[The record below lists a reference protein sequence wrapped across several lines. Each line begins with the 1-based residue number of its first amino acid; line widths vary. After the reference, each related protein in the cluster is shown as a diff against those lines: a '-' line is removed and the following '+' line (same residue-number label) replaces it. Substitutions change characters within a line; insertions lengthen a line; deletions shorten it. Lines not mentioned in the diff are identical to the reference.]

1 MSRYVVGG
9 GLATILAVSALSGC
23 GAHGGS
29 RTEFDRQHSSF
40 TPETIR
46 SYSASPLYWL
56 GTRFEDWDLSAIL
69 GPSRSD
75 GMISFIYGTCTP
87 SGGDEPSCSPPIEV
101 QVTPLCRH
109 LASVARDP
117 IWRQRRIRGAPV
129 GTSLDGAPVLFSIRA
144 QVKVY
149 ATPPRLKSPPT
160 TPKPP
165 PTPPPRPTSP
175 PTTPPTPATPPP
187 PRPPHGLSLRAL
199 RALRSANHV
208 KPVINA
214 NEPIPRA
221 PVDVLAGARACPS

>member
-9 GLATILAVSALSGC
+9 GLAAILAVSALSGC
-23 GAHGGS
+23 GAHRGS

-56 GTRFEDWDLSAIL
+56 GMRFEHWDLSAIL
-69 GPSRSD
+69 GLSRSD

-87 SGGDEPSCSPPIEV
+87 SDGDQSSCTPPIEV

-117 IWRQRRIRGAPV
+117 IWRKRRIRGAPV
-129 GTSLDGAPVLFSIRA
+129 GTSLDGAPVLFSVRA

-149 ATPPRLKSPPT
+149 ATPPPTAPPR
-160 TPKPP
+160 TPTPP
-165 PTPPPRPTSP
+165 PTPPPAPTAP
-175 PTTPPTPATPPP
+175 PTTPTPLPTPPP
-187 PRPPHGLSLRAL
+187 PRPPHGLAVRAL
-199 RALRSANHV
+199 RALRSANHLE
-208 KPVINA
+208 PVITA
-214 NEPIPRA
+214 NEPIPPA
-221 PVDVLAGARACPS
+221 PAAVLAGTRACS

>member
-9 GLATILAVSALSGC
+9 GLAAILAVSALSGC
-23 GAHGGS
+23 GAHEGS

-56 GTRFEDWDLSAIL
+56 GTRFERWDLSAIL

-87 SGGDEPSCSPPIEV
+87 SDGDQPSCTPPIEV

-117 IWRQRRIRGAPV
+117 IWRQRRVRGAPV
-129 GTSLDGAPVLFSIRA
+129 GTSLDGAPVLFSVRA

-149 ATPPRLKSPPT
+149 ATPPATTTPT
-160 TPKPP
+160 TARPPP
-165 PTPPPRPTSP
+165 PTPPPRPTAP
-175 PTTPPTPATPPP
+175 PTTPTTPPTPPP
-187 PRPPHGLSLRAL
+187 PRPPHGLALRAL

-208 KPVINA
+208 EPVITA
-214 NEPIPRA
+214 SEPIPPA
-221 PVDVLAGARACPS
+221 PVAVLAGARACS

>member
-1 MSRYVVGG
+1 VRSTKPQAMRLS
-9 GLATILAVSALSGC
+9 LATILAVSALYGC

-29 RTEFDRQHSSF
+29 RTGFDRKHSSF

-56 GTRFEDWDLSAIL
+56 GTRFEHWDLSAIL

-87 SGGDEPSCSPPIEV
+87 SDGDQPSCTPPIEV

-129 GTSLDGAPVLFSIRA
+129 GTNDNASVLFSIKA

-149 ATPPRLKSPPT
+149 ASPPPPKTPPT
-160 TPKPP
+160 TP
-165 PTPPPRPTSP
+165 TPPPPPVPTGPPAASPTRP
-175 PTTPPTPATPPP
+175 TPPP
-187 PRPPHGLSLRAL
+187 PRPPHGLALRAL

-214 NEPIPRA
+214 NELIPPA
-221 PVDVLAGARACPS
+221 PVVVLAGTRACS